1 MRTSTILTATLA
13 GVAVTLAAPAAHAT
27 KLEVFDRYA
36 ADYAPVVS
44 ASGYVMQGPASGEP
58 GSSLQLSV
66 KAVDDSLPL
75 EGECE
80 PASVQAVLTVAP
92 GETFTIGTTG
102 ELCGIVGDGSPALTA
117 SFGAAQTTY
126 SGTAH
131 KRVRVIGEAAIKSRT
146 GWFGAYGAVE
156 GLSVRW

>member
-13 GVAVTLAAPAAHAT
+13 GLAVTLAAPAAHAT

-44 ASGYVMQGPASGEP
+44 ASGYVMQGTTNGEP

-66 KAVDDSLPL
+66 KTLDDSLPGA
-75 EGECE
+75 GECE
-80 PASVQAVLTVAP
+80 PASVLAVLTVAP
-92 GETFTIGTTG
+92 RETVTISTTG

-117 SFGAAQTTY
+117 SFGAPQKTY
-126 SGTAH
+126 SGTAN
-131 KRVRVIGEAAIKSRT
+131 KRARVVGEATISSRT
-146 GWFGAYGAVE
+146 GWCGASGAVE